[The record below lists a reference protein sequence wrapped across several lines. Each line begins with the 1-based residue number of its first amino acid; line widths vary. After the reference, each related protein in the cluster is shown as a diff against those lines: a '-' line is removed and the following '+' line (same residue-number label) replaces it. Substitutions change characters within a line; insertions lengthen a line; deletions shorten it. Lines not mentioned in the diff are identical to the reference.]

1 MELPVSEAIF
11 VLVLLATN
19 GLLLAASEEYIHKR
33 RAGGESS
40 KMPRIESQQHM
51 NLVRT
56 TTAKR
61 FVSFTMFHFQFSFL
75 VSILFP
81 FPVIFHMPP

>member
-1 MELPVSEAIF
+1 MAR
-11 VLVLLATN
+11 LAKQRF
-19 GLLLAASEEYIHKR
+19 KR
-33 RAGGESS
+33 ARGESS

-56 TTAKR
+56 TAKR
-61 FVSFTMFHFQFSFL
+61 FFSFTMFHFQFSFL
-75 VSILFP
+75 GFILFP